1 MRVLF
6 DDRDT
11 ELLAHGLHV
20 VVPDVTERF
29 RVRLEAEVGDA
40 PALKQPREDIG
51 GLAPDDEQPR
61 VQLTEVPI
69 QVLQALKQEPG
80 NQEDMAV
87 LRLKAIL
94 NLFTDKA

>member
-20 VVPDVTERF
+20 VVPDVAERF

-51 GLAPDDEQPR
+51 GLAPERRKD
-61 VQLTEVPI
+61 I
-69 QVLQALKQEPG
+69 AALGLRAMIAG
-80 NQEDMAV
+80 NLAAFISASIAGMLA
-87 LRLKAIL
+87 
-94 NLFTDKA
+94 